1 MLMAVA
7 EMTKLEGV
15 TSFDKWPGYEQQCG
29 SKGLK
34 QGRNM
39 GLKKRKKEIA
49 LQKMPTNIW
58 HKSHQRHSQ
67 KRILRSGIASGNL
80 QRRKGWEM

>member
-1 MLMAVA
+1 MCEVLSACLSVGHRSLYFYVFINNPRDGTNRMLMAVA

-39 GLKKRKKEIA
+39 G
-49 LQKMPTNIW
+49 
-58 HKSHQRHSQ
+58 
-67 KRILRSGIASGNL
+67 
-80 QRRKGWEM
+80 